1 MMPPPFYGVW
11 LWFKANPAAQWV
23 AGIVAA
29 YLTFRLWL
37 SAKIRSERKDAAE
50 DATEEVIEAIEK
62 ETDDAIQ
69 RVEQE
74 RERVSDL
81 NDAERLRL
89 AAGSPHN
96 RGRLHSPQA
105 D

>member
-1 MMPPPFYGVW
+1 MPPFGYSIW
-11 LWFKANPAAQWV
+11 LWFKANPAAQWT
-23 AGIVAA
+23 AAIVAA
-29 YLTFRLWL
+29 YVTFRLWL
-37 SAKIRSERKDAAE
+37 AAKIRRERKDAADE
-50 DATEEVIEAIEK
+50 ATEEVIEAIEK
-62 ETDDAIQ
+62 ETDNAIK

-96 RGRLHSPQA
+96 RGRLHGPEA

>member
-1 MMPPPFYGVW
+1 MPPFGYSIW

-23 AGIVAA
+23 AAIVAA
-29 YLTFRLWL
+29 YVTFRLWL
-37 SAKIRSERKDAAE
+37 AAKIRRERKDAADE
-50 DATEEVIEAIEK
+50 ATEKVIEAIEK
-62 ETDDAIQ
+62 ETDDAIE

-74 RERVSDL
+74 RERVADL

-96 RGRLHSPQA
+96 RGRLRNTPT